1 MMKKFFTLLVLLFA
15 SYAAMAQSQ
24 YFYEWKGDVITVRT
38 VSELDSLN
46 FPSSDCVANFAT
58 GFPSSLTASRMT
70 ASYSLLVAGIV
81 PIDLSKTEIGVCYSF
96 SNPVPTVDD
105 YKVRYGTLE
114 EGTWEMTLRDLYSS
128 TLYHYCPYLILGDM
142 VYYGPIKSFTTLN
155 HSTSSIWDLLENRSD
170 LSKFREIVAKAPFY
184 RTDACRAYA
193 ANGSDT
199 IFYTFKDVLDAQSDM
214 TLWAPANSALSEEE
228 WARFKAMAE
237 NGDYLLQLQLM
248 GNHMAM
254 GSKAMCNSGKGSIQ
268 LLNGKT
274 ATFDY
279 SASEFQNVRI
289 VEHDISARNGV
300 MHILNGVNEY
310 KGSLYEYIK
319 YSGEANTFKEYLV
332 QRDSFVFMPGLR
344 IEGLPDVDG
353 NPAYVDSVCR
363 YDNFMFSRASYD
375 PTGADSEGE
384 WMNAMK
390 MFNADINAE
399 DSAYVMIVPT
409 DRAWEEARTRL
420 APYYKFADTYPR
432 MNRLVDN
439 PESKIGISIDKAQ
452 RGFLS
457 GLEYGTV
464 DSLQK
469 VNMDMDIIYPLVFN
483 ARTQRGNKGKPWRTA
498 QDFMDGYE
506 NCEYLLTTTGD
517 TIRDIKDENGTV
529 IWYKKSLFE
538 NGRVELKEMSNGIA
552 ILTDSWNY
560 GHDYWMRDIDIEA
573 NYPYKK
579 VDPGTEIQ
587 IEDINNT
594 VAAEWIDNYGRCS
607 EQSYLHVLKGDSYS
621 DANSL
626 VFRLEGSKFGQANV
640 MSARYDIQI
649 VVVPNWYE
657 NSEEEPE
664 KPTTIAKNRFR
675 CMLYYWDENTKD
687 NSSYGYAHQEKLA
700 CPDVEYDND
709 KVDTLTLLEDF
720 QFPVSYRN
728 QRYAYPLLEVKT
740 YVSRTEDRR
749 GTYTNEYKIDKIILK
764 CKETE

>member
-1 MMKKFFTLLVLLFA
+1 MRKGINRILGAFMMGTALMAVPSCTDTWENHYNAENTDSADKTLWELLEEREDLSSFRNIVSKAKYYRDEGRPAFTMNGTDTVFYTYKDVLSGNSPVTVWAPQNDALTDEEWEKYEKMAEEEPYNLQQQFISNHMALFR
-15 SYAAMAQSQ
+15 
-24 YFYEWKGDVITVRT
+24 KT
-38 VSELDSLN
+38 
-46 FPSSDCVANFAT
+46 
-58 GFPSSLTASRMT
+58 MT
-70 ASYSLLVAGIV
+70 AS
-81 PIDLSKTEIGVCYSF
+81 KE
-96 SNPVPTVDD
+96 
-105 YKVRYGTLE
+105 K
-114 EGTWEMTLRDLYSS
+114 
-128 TLYHYCPYLILGDM
+128 
-142 VYYGPIKSFTTLN
+142 
-155 HSTSSIWDLLENRSD
+155 
-170 LSKFREIVAKAPFY
+170 
-184 RTDACRAYA
+184 
-193 ANGSDT
+193 SDT
-199 IFYTFKDVLDAQSDM
+199 IRLINSKFATIDY
-214 TLWAPANSALSEEE
+214 ANGL
-228 WARFKAMAE
+228 
-237 NGDYLLQLQLM
+237 
-248 GNHMAM
+248 
-254 GSKAMCNSGKGSIQ
+254 
-268 LLNGKT
+268 
-274 ATFDY
+274 
-279 SASEFQNVRI
+279 FQNSKVLEKNI
-289 VEHDISARNGV
+289 GATNGLLHV
-300 MHILNGVNEY
+300 IETENEFLY
-310 KGSLYEYIK
+310 NLYEYIK
-319 YSGEANTFKEYLV
+319 FSGVVNTFREYLV
-332 QRDSFVFMPGLR
+332 ARDTLIFLPGSS
-344 IEGLPDVDG
+344 IEGLPDANG
-353 NPAYVDSVCR
+353 NPTYVDSA
-363 YDNFMFSRASYD
+363 YIQDNFMFHRTSYD
-375 PTGADSEGE
+375 PTGVDSEGE

-390 MFNADINAE
+390 MFYADINTE

-432 MNRLVDN
+432 MSRLVDN

-560 GHDYWMRDIDIEA
+560 RHDYWMRDIDIEA
-573 NYPYKK
+573 NYPYYI
-579 VDPGTEIQ
+579 VDPGTRTQ

-607 EQSYLHVLKGDSYS
+607 EQSYLHVLKGNSYS

-649 VVVPNWYE
+649 VVVPNWYR
-657 NSEEEPE
+657 NTEEEPE
-664 KPTTIAKNRFR
+664 KPTKIAKNRFR
-675 CMLYYWDENTKD
+675 CTLYYWDENTKD
-687 NSSYGYAHQEKLA
+687 KSSYGYAYQEKVA
-700 CPDVEYDND
+700 CPDVEYDNA

-740 YVSRTEDRR
+740 SVSRTENLK